1 MSHLIVEEEDEDV
14 AMGERERDEEDDGNA
29 VGLRKSNRKR
39 GRPSKVDDAT
49 NEDDDEATKKK
60 KTKKKFDPEC
70 KACQTTNNVTN
81 AKCVHTCDRTRKILE
96 IECKQCNEDLK
107 KQSYS
112 KSMWN
117 NKRERTITCLNCQNL
132 QTSNKFTLPLNW
144 TKISEAS
151 FISPDGTKRFR
162 SLIKVQR
169 YVNGTAKTQEWTPVQ
184 RVHQRKKQ
192 LTIPKKKKKNAT
204 SSKNAAPV
212 ERDAPVECVVVQP
225 EQKRQRR
232 SLSSSSSSTFT
243 ATVPTATMALSPAVS
258 TGNNMNMNEAS
269 DLDDDDESNKQN
281 NQNDLFAKTKVL
293 KISLGVQPDGD
304 AVARSM
310 RWPNGQRSPNN
321 VTGGKSII

>member
-1 MSHLIVEEEDEDV
+1 LSHLIVEEEDEDV

-204 SSKNAAPV
+204 SSKNP
-212 ERDAPVECVVVQP
+212 P
-225 EQKRQRR
+225 